1 MDTMISMSSLWEFL
15 SRDTAFFGGPQSPM
29 LSWLGSFGILLFCV
43 WHGIRLTREVAL
55 ARRPFHRIRPML
67 TSLANDRRDVDRERF
82 TNRGLVGFTPQ
93 THHTASVPT
102 RIDCDDLQFVETAL
116 QKEPLFRHAWT
127 QFRKT
132 LILEHVPWFV
142 EPRIF
147 STRRAEEIFTQDTL
161 LSHRVNLSFYGQ
173 LPSLVTGFGLLLTFL
188 ALFIGLSRL
197 HADGHEIVG
206 IQGLINGLAGKFLT
220 SIVGLIAA
228 NLFTLIEKPMVFC
241 LLNEHH
247 AFLHL
252 MDNLFP
258 RKTME
263 QMLEQLTPIHG
274 GQERSRAISGRNP
287 WEPFEGSRTDSLALS
302 IAELTSAVQSLT
314 QWKQDEQARGR
325 RMTEELPRVLREE
338 FRAPM
343 TMLNDSIHHLT
354 TFLKDAHVHQA
365 QATTTRNGLMSR
377 LRDRLVA
384 QRTSSDLT
392 RPERRPFWPK
402 RSLVSSRRPTA

>member
-1 MDTMISMSSLWEFL
+1 MNSMSSLWEFL
-15 SRDTAFFGGPQSPM
+15 SQDTAFFGGPQSPM
-29 LSWLGSFGILLFCV
+29 LSWLGSCGIVLFFV
-43 WHGIRLTREVAL
+43 WQLIRLTMEVAR
-55 ARRPFHRIRPML
+55 AQRPFDRVRPML
-67 TSLANDRRDVDRERF
+67 TALAKARGDADCERF
-82 TNRGLVGFTPQ
+82 TSRALVGFTPQ
-93 THHTASVPT
+93 MHHTASSST
-102 RIDCDDLQFVETAL
+102 RIDCDDLQSVETAM
-116 QKEPLFRHAWT
+116 QKEPMFRHPWV

-161 LSHRVNLSFYGQ
+161 LSHRVNLALYNQ
-173 LPSLVTGFGLLLTFL
+173 LPTLVTGIGLLLTFL

-197 HADGHEIVG
+197 HADGREIVG

-220 SIVGLIAA
+220 SIVRLIVA
-228 NLFTLIEKPMVFC
+228 NLFTLIEKPMVYRLMKAHHSFLN
-241 LLNEHH
+241 LL
-247 AFLHL
+247 
-252 MDNLFP
+252 DTLFP

-274 GQERSRAISGRNP
+274 GQERSKAISGRNP

-354 TFLKDAHVHQA
+354 TFLKDAHIHQA
-365 QATTTRNGLMSR
+365 QATTTRNGLVSR
-377 LRDRLVA
+377 LRERLLA
-384 QRTSSDLT
+384 QRTS
-392 RPERRPFWPK
+392 PPP
-402 RSLVSSRRPTA
+402 PP